1 MVIYM
6 SQNKEKR
13 NYPRFRVSD
22 GAFAFINNIP
32 FTIQDIS
39 EGGLQL
45 QSVAFDD
52 SPSDDMYLD
61 LFLNNDNFYLQNIP
75 VRLVRF
81 QKNISS
87 SSFSNV
93 HVTCFGLE
101 FGELTPQ
108 QKIRLDSFLARSVT
122 GET

>member
-1 MVIYM
+1 M
-6 SQNKEKR
+6 SKSKEKR

-32 FTIQDIS
+32 FTIQNIS

-45 QSVAFDD
+45 QTVVIAD
-52 SPSDDMYLD
+52 SPSGDMLID
-61 LFLNNDNFYLQNIP
+61 IFLKNDNFYLQNIP

-87 SSFSNV
+87 SPFSNV
-93 HVTCFGLE
+93 HVKCFGLE
-101 FGELTPQ
+101 FGELTPH
-108 QKIRLDSFLARSVT
+108 QKIRLDSFIARST
-122 GET
+122 IGEA